1 MTATRR
7 WSDAAVDIAAVPA
20 GGMSVSLAAEA
31 GDRRAI
37 ADRLRLP
44 GVDACTAT
52 FALRPEAGRG
62 IAVEGRLSARL
73 VRRCVVTGDPM
84 AETIDQP
91 VECLVV
97 AEEPAAPEEDG
108 AEEPDYEVAPDG
120 RVDLAELAVQYLA
133 VSMAAYPRG
142 PGADDALEA
151 FGAALRARSE
161 NAADAADAAQGPFA
175 GLGDRLGMPAA
186 RAQGAPRSGGNEDED
201 GV

>member
-1 MTATRR
+1 MPTACGCR
-7 WSDAAVDIAAVPA
+7 AV
-20 GGMSVSLAAEA
+20 E
-31 GDRRAI
+31 
-37 ADRLRLP
+37 
-44 GVDACTAT
+44 ACTAI
-52 FALRPEAGRG
+52 FALRPEAGCR

-97 AEEPAAPEEDG
+97 AEEPAAPDEDG

-133 VSMAAYPRG
+133 VSIAAYPRG

-151 FGAALRARSE
+151 FGAAFRARTE
-161 NAADAADAAQGPFA
+161 NAADAAQGPFA
-175 GLGDRLGMPAA
+175 GLGDRLGKPAT
-186 RAQGAPRSGGNEDED
+186 RTQGAPGSGGNEDDD